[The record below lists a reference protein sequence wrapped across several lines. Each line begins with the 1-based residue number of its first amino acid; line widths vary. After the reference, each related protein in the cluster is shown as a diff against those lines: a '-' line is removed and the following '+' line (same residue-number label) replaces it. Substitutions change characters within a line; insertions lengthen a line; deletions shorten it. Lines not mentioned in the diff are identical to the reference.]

1 MSLKYLEQLNDEQL
15 KAVKVKNNSAISA
28 GAGSGKT
35 RVLAK
40 RFVYLILERNI
51 PVEKIVALT
60 FTKKAAT
67 EMYERIYSE
76 IIDVK
81 NYLTEAN
88 KIKVLEKALEN
99 FSKTNI
105 STIDS
110 FCGSIARSGCT
121 QFGIAPDFIIDEDAV
136 NKIIKT
142 NSLNFFLENRDNKYL
157 IELIGNTSIDNFISN
172 LLEAF
177 LRLGTITKPINIE
190 ACKKLFDKNLNELFQ
205 NEIKIFKTH
214 TDIILRC
221 PDFDKPDDKIT
232 EAKNILAM
240 IDTYPKS
247 LEDKNFDAFLQMLN
261 SLSEIN
267 LSGGTSSDEIKK
279 NVRASIKFIRDKYAK
294 SDASTSF
301 KLIKDFYNSRELNF
315 SIFDLLDELQKDV
328 INQKRMQGVFNY
340 ADVAQLAIDCLL
352 CDKDLRT
359 FYKNEYDII
368 MIDEF
373 QDNNSLQRDLL
384 FLLSEKKDLHS
395 SSIPKAKDL
404 TEDKLFFVGDDK
416 QSIYLFR
423 GADVSVFKK
432 LSDEFSKNENINLN
446 TNYRTEKKLIQFFN
460 DSFSQVFYSKNNLPN
475 EIDDDYLAHEANF
488 TEITPNRETAGVNPS
503 VNIFFASEFKDKD
516 MDETIYL
523 DSKETE
529 AFVIAKK
536 ISEMIENKITVRD
549 SKTGKARA
557 CKYSDFAILFRA
569 TTNQTI
575 VERFLRL
582 VGVPYKAEQQKG
594 IFYDAPINDLLA
606 IIKLALYPDD
616 KLVYSQVLRSPFVN
630 INDLLFTKIL
640 FATNENTEAF
650 AKNLCIDFSD
660 EEGTQYNNARN
671 FFLRVKQYVAEN
683 SCAEIISKL
692 WYDEGYR
699 YLLLQNPEYQRYMEL
714 YDYIF
719 EIARLAD
726 ANSLSVGEFVEQVEA
741 YIQNEEKLNDMEIP
755 VSTSLENQNTVKL
768 LTIHKSKGLE
778 FPIVCLPYAASRGR
792 TNRLESKIFYS
803 EKYGLSINI
812 ENENKKNNNIF
823 YNILS
828 GFEKFKNDA
837 ELKRLLYVALTR
849 AESHIIMTGISSYKK
864 AVKGSFFSLMPDFF
878 GEDDGLNFSSTD
890 ILKRKNIEPI
900 KRSEAYSNA
909 SKVKIKKL
917 DKNFLQDEV
926 KVFSNAAKKYFTAS
940 HLNDTEF
947 EKIISEDKYFNKRF
961 EITKDESENISPS
974 DLGILTH
981 NAIEASFENKKI
993 NLPEKEKLNILKW
1006 MDNFFNSE
1014 LGKLSKSA
1022 SFRKTEY
1029 GFITKYKNKTVVGKA
1044 DLIFKNGNDLY
1055 IVDYKTDTIENPKN
1069 HIEQLSVYK
1078 EACAELFSIDK
1089 KNIKAFI
1096 FYLRSGN
1103 AVEV

>member
-1 MSLKYLEQLNDEQL
+1 MSLKYLEQLNEEQL
-15 KAVKVKNNSAISA
+15 KAVKVKNNAAISA

-76 IIDVK
+76 LIDVK
-81 NYLTEAN
+81 NSLIESN
-88 KIKVLEKALEN
+88 KIKVLENALKN

-110 FCGSIARSGCT
+110 FCGSIARSGCN
-121 QFGIAPDFIIDEDAV
+121 QFGIAPDFIIDGDAV

-142 NSLNFFLENRDNKYL
+142 SSLNFFLENRDNKYL
-157 IELIGNTSIDNFISN
+157 LELIGDTSIDSFISS
-172 LLEAF
+172 LLETF
-177 LRLGTITKPINIE
+177 LKLGTVTKPINIE
-190 ACKKLFDKNLNELFQ
+190 ECKKLFDKNLDELFQ

-214 TDIILRC
+214 ANIVLSC
-221 PDFDKPDDKIT
+221 PEFDTPDAKIT
-232 EAKNILAM
+232 EAQNILAT
-240 IDTYPKS
+240 IDVCPKT
-247 LEDKNFDAFLQMLN
+247 LDDKNFDAFLQMLN
-261 SLSEIN
+261 SFSEIN
-267 LSGGTSSDEIKK
+267 FSGRGPSDEIKK
-279 NVRASIKFIRDKYAK
+279 NVRDSIKFIRDKYAK
-294 SDASTSF
+294 PNANINF
-301 KLIKDFYNSRELNF
+301 KLIKDFYDSRELNF
-315 SIFDLLDELQKDV
+315 EIFDLLNELQKDV
-328 INQKRMQGVFNY
+328 INQKRITGVFNY
-340 ADVAQLAIDCLL
+340 SDVAQLAIDCLL
-352 CDKDLRT
+352 ADIDLRN

-395 SSIPKAKDL
+395 CSIPHAKDL

-432 LSDEFSKNENINLN
+432 LSDEFSADENINLD

-460 DSFSQVFYSKNNLPN
+460 DTFSQVFYSKSNLPT
-475 EIDDDYLAHEANF
+475 EINTEYLSHEARF
-488 TEITPNRETAGVNPS
+488 SEIKSNRETSGVSPS
-503 VNIFFASEFKDKD
+503 VNIFFASEFKNI
-516 MDETIYL
+516 DETIYL
-523 DSKETE
+523 NSKETE

-536 ISEMIENKITVRD
+536 ISDMVKNKVTVRD
-549 SKTGKARA
+549 AESGKARA

-582 VGVPYKAEQQKG
+582 LGVPYKAEQQAG
-594 IFYDAPINDLLA
+594 IFYDAPINDLIA
-606 IIKLALYPDD
+606 VIKLALHSDD
-616 KLVYSQVLRSPFVN
+616 KLIYAQVLRSPFVN
-630 INDLLFTKIL
+630 ISDLLFTKIL
-640 FATNENTEAF
+640 FATDENTEAF
-650 AKNLCIDFSD
+650 DENLGVDFLSEEYKQYKNAC
-660 EEGTQYNNARN
+660 N
-671 FFLRVKQYVAEN
+671 FFLRVKKYVAEN
-683 SCAEIISKL
+683 SCAEIITKL

-699 YLLLQNPEYQRYMEL
+699 YLLLQNPEYHRYMEL
-714 YDYIF
+714 YDYVF

-726 ANSLSVGEFVEQVEA
+726 ANCLSVEQFIEQVEA
-741 YIQNEEKLNDMEIP
+741 YIKNEEKLDDMEIP
-755 VSTSLENQNTVKL
+755 VSTSLENQDTVKL

-778 FPIVCLPYAASRGR
+778 FPIVCIPYAASKGR
-792 TNRLESKIFYS
+792 NDSLESKIFYS

-823 YNILS
+823 YNILLD
-828 GFEKFKNDA
+828 FEKFKKDA

-849 AESHIIMTGISSYKK
+849 AESHIIMTGISPYQKP
-864 AVKGSFFSLMPDFF
+864 VKGSLFNLMPDFF
-878 GEDDGLNFSSTD
+878 CEDEVLDFSSND
-890 ILKRKNIEPI
+890 ILKIENIEVI
-900 KRSEAYSNA
+900 KKNEVCSNV
-909 SKVKIKKL
+909 SKVNTKML

-926 KVFSNAAKKYFTAS
+926 KVFSKAPKKYFTAS
-940 HLNDTEF
+940 HLNDDEF
-947 EKIISEDKYFNKRF
+947 EKIISDEKYFTKTF
-961 EITKDESENISPS
+961 EITNVENENISPS
-974 DLGILTH
+974 DLGTLTH
-981 NAIEASFENKKI
+981 SAIEARFKNEKI
-993 NLPEKEKLNILKW
+993 NLPEKEKENILNWVDK
-1006 MDNFFNSE
+1006 FFNSW
-1014 LGKLSKSA
+1014 LGKLSMSA

-1055 IVDYKTDTIENPKN
+1055 IVDYKTDSEENPKE
-1069 HIEQLSVYK
+1069 HVEQLSVYK
-1078 EACAELFSIDK
+1078 EACAELFNTDK

-1103 AVEV
+1103 VEEI